1 MDVIAIHANT
11 HGNQKESKMKTVL
24 IICIFLFIGCAK
36 RNLNVDAKV
45 LSINENILS
54 GQLIGYFLFSADGH
68 ISNDKI
74 KVGVEFKIC
83 DVLFLEDL
91 ELQHAE
97 LAYYKGRKNLPLS
110 LLITTK
116 DHDRLE
122 IRLNGRF
129 IKRRYL
135 GGDLAKSLIN
145 CNGE

>member
-1 MDVIAIHANT
+1 MKAIT
-11 HGNQKESKMKTVL
+11 L
-24 IICIFLFIGCAK
+24 IISIYIIFIFLFTGCAK
-36 RNLNVDAKV
+36 RSLNIDAKV
-45 LSINENILS
+45 LSVNENILS
-54 GQLIGYFLFSADGH
+54 GQLIGYFLSSADGH

-74 KVGVEFKIC
+74 KVGVEIKIC

-110 LLITTK
+110 LLITTA

-129 IKRRYL
+129 IKRRRL
-135 GGDLAKSLIN
+135 SPDLAKSLIT
-145 CNGE
+145 CEEQ